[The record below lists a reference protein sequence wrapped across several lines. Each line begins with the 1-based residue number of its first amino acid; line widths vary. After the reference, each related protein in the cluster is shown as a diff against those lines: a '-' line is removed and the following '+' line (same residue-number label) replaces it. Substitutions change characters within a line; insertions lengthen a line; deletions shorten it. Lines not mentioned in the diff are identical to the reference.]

1 LAVKTCRLAIT
12 AGSKGCSIAPD
23 KSDFKEEKIS
33 TLYFC
38 ISQVVCKLKEKEKI
52 DVKFGKICRQP
63 VLINWT
69 GIGKQGKRK
78 YFNFL

>member
-1 LAVKTCRLAIT
+1 LNWLKKRIGWQSQLDLKA
-12 AGSKGCSIAPD
+12 D

>member
-38 ISQVVCKLKEKEKI
+38 ISQVVCCKLKEKRLMLNLEKF
-52 DVKFGKICRQP
+52 DDN
-63 VLINWT
+63 L
-69 GIGKQGKRK
+69 
-78 YFNFL
+78 Y